1 MKLFVVVMD
10 LSGGPCFS
18 RPLLLHIHDKMAA
31 LIGFHEC
38 KKERKKEGDKER
50 RGRRRE
56 RVKKRNLGGGTVK
69 EIQEKL
75 YGRMEKNIKI
85 YNTLYLCVEFSKN
98 KIKYIKKKDLLHIE
112 T

>member
-38 KKERKKEGDKER
+38 KKERRGQGEKREKKGKGEKKKF
-50 RGRRRE
+50 GRRDSKGDPGKAVWE
-56 RVKKRNLGGGTVK
+56 DGEN
-69 EIQEKL
+69 
-75 YGRMEKNIKI
+75 YKNI
-85 YNTLYLCVEFSKN
+85 
-98 KIKYIKKKDLLHIE
+98 
-112 T
+112 